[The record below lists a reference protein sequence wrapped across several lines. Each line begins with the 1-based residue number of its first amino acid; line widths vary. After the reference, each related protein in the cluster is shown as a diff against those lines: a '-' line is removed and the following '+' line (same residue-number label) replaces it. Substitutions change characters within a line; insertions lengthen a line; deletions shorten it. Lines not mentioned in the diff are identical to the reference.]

1 MWLGLSPSPPPSTCI
16 DSVEIFF
23 PPSIRRGGKKTCVT
37 LVIHQ
42 KEPKIEKK
50 TGIWDFFNGQ
60 QKKTDAN
67 RTASDWSVPGKKKRR
82 LQVQCRLMMY
92 WTSFFYI
99 KSDSRESWP
108 IDDKRGFSQL
118 TSFGHT
124 SLKKGTTTQSSQKFV
139 WRVVLHAPDK
149 KKKESIVF
157 T

>member
-1 MWLGLSPSPPPSTCI
+1 MSAHDVLN
-16 DSVEIFF
+16 V
-23 PPSIRRGGKKTCVT
+23 
-37 LVIHQ
+37 
-42 KEPKIEKK
+42 
-50 TGIWDFFNGQ
+50 
-60 QKKTDAN
+60 
-67 RTASDWSVPGKKKRR
+67 
-82 LQVQCRLMMY
+82 
-92 WTSFFYI
+92 FFYI
-99 KSDSRESWP
+99 KSDSRESWA